1 MQTQPQTSID
11 ADARAAIRM
20 EVLAPVTYITPGT
33 RKPYAYEFDPPPGT
47 PRRSAT
53 YRDQVVRIRNAR
65 EIDWRPCIDQQSF
78 EMRYHRSRVRDFY
91 DDAEVRRVYYPEV
104 TQVLREVTGAR
115 RVEIFD
121 HTVRGNQLAN
131 RGDTRIQ
138 EPARRVHND
147 YTPQS
152 AVRRVHDIAPAEA
165 ERLLQHRVVEINLW
179 RPISGPLQSFPLG
192 LIDARTI
199 HPHDLV
205 ATDLIYRDRIG
216 EIYYVAHNPAHEWY
230 FYPDMTAQEVLLLK
244 CYDSDA
250 TRAQFGAHAAFNDPE
265 TPPGALPRESIEV
278 RAFAF
283 FAPDAP

>member
-1 MQTQPQTSID
+1 MQTQPVVDIRGE
-11 ADARAAIRM
+11 ARP
-20 EVLAPVTYITPGT
+20 EVLAPVNYITPGT

-78 EMRYHRSRVRDFY
+78 EMRYHRSQVKDFY
-91 DDAEVRRVYYPEV
+91 DEAEVRQVYYPEITRIV
-104 TQVLREVTGAR
+104 REATGAK

-121 HTVRGNQLAN
+121 HTVRGNEKSV
-131 RGDTRIQ
+131 RGGVAIQ
-138 EPARRVHND
+138 EPASRVHND

-152 AVRRVHDIAPAEA
+152 ATRRVHDIAPAEA
-165 ERLLQHRVVEINLW
+165 GRLLQYRVVEINVW
-179 RPISGPLQSFPLG
+179 RPIRGPLQSFPLG

-230 FYPDMTAQEVLLLK
+230 YYPDMTPQEVLLLK
-244 CYDSDA
+244 CFDSDT
-250 TRAQFGAHAAFNDPE
+250 TRAQFGAHAAFKDPN
-265 TPPGALPRESIEV
+265 TPPGAPGRESIEV
-278 RAFAF
+278 RTFAF
-283 FAPDAP
+283 FAPET